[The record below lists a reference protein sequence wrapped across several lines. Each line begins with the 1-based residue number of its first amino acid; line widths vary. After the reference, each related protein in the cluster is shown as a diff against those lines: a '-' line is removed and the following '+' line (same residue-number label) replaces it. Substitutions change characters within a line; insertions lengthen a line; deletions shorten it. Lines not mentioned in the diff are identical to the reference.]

1 MNKPILKSFFL
12 FLIGILSFN
21 LNAQKIRIIDSDKA
35 IRIQADYDKEGDN
48 EGVQLFSY
56 DQMLANFTR
65 EYTRFYK
72 PLGWGNVAPKEAI
85 HLERHNIR
93 VDGGQYM
100 SNGHIR
106 LYPDV
111 DKTGDD
117 VISFKNSED
126 QVMAWLQDGVF
137 RLNSNGRIESIG
149 ALNISPGKGR
159 VNEDAII
166 FRNGQYDEMAK
177 LKDGVFRLNSN
188 GRIESIGALNISP
201 GKSRVNEDAIIFR
214 NGQNNEM
221 AKLKDGVLRLNFN
234 SAIESSGNLS
244 ISPGKGNAN
253 QDAISFKNGQNKEM
267 ARLQD
272 GVLSLNQVRLNITS
286 FPDYVFN
293 SKYTLMPL
301 NELASFIKK
310 HKHLPKIPSEK
321 EVVEQGMDV
330 GFINTM
336 LVEKVEELTLY
347 TIAQE
352 KQITKQKEAIKL
364 LAERLTQI
372 EKRYETNK

>member
-1 MNKPILKSFFL
+1 MNIPILKSFFL

-35 IRIQADYDKEGDN
+35 IRIQADYDKDGDN

-56 DQMLANFTR
+56 DQMIANFTR
-65 EYTRFYK
+65 KDIRFFRR
-72 PLGWGNVAPKEAI
+72 LGWGNVDPQEAI
-85 HLERHNIR
+85 HMNSHNIR
-93 VDGGQYM
+93 LDGGQYT
-100 SNGHIR
+100 SNGPVEIH
-106 LYPDV
+106 PDI
-111 DKTGDD
+111 DKSGDD
-117 VISFKNSED
+117 VISFRNSED

-166 FRNGQYDEMAK
+166 FRNGQNDEMAK

-221 AKLKDGVLRLNFN
+221 AKLKDGVLRLNFD
-234 SAIESSGNLS
+234 SAIESSGNLC

-301 NELASFIKK
+301 NELASFINK

-352 KQITKQKEAIKL
+352 RQITKQKEAIKL